1 MNYTKNIF
9 IILIVCSTAAYFGVL
24 YKERVKLLNEITDL
38 NRQLTLEK
46 TEREKEKN
54 VAKLEIDLQL
64 SKNEGLTQQVASLA
78 KDLTT
83 IKQDRIKEQQ
93 SAKIR
98 LDDEIKKS
106 QELMN
111 ENKEITSVADKLKQD
126 LDTLNQQITYKLKRN
141 IEEGQVVEKKEVKS
155 DKSWLHR
162 LLN

>member
-1 MNYTKNIF
+1 MNYTKSIF
-9 IILIVCSTAAYFGVL
+9 IILIVCSTAAYFAVL
-24 YKERVKLLNEITDL
+24 HKERGKLLSEITDL

-54 VAKLEIDLQL
+54 EAKLEIDLQL

-78 KDLTT
+78 KDLKT

-93 SAKIR
+93 SAKMR
-98 LDDEIKKS
+98 LDDEIKKN

-111 ENKEITSVADKLKQD
+111 ENKEIASIADKLKQD
-126 LDTLNQQITYKLKRN
+126 LDTLNQQMSKLKRD
-141 IEEGQVVEKKEVKS
+141 IEEGQIVEKKEVKS